1 MELWGFNVT
10 SFIGLVLSATAIMT
24 FIGLIPIGKKKK
36 LNSTWFWKNL
46 GTYVLVVVCIGGA
59 FVPAI
64 KTETPIMFGF
74 IAAFVA
80 HLTRKAI
87 PGAIRDKFG
96 ALIGIKSKKGDGTK

>member
-1 MELWGFNVT
+1 MEFWGFNVT
-10 SFIGLVLSATAIMT
+10 SFIGLVLASTAVMT
-24 FIGLIPIGKKKK
+24 FIGLIPVGKKKK

-46 GTYVLVVVCIGGA
+46 GVFVLVVICIGGA

-80 HLTRKAI
+80 HLCRKAI
-87 PGAIRDKFG
+87 PSAIRQKFG
-96 ALIGIKSKKGDGTK
+96 ALIGIKPNNGGGAK